1 MDLNDIR
8 IAVTLASLLLFVALV
23 VHTWS
28 RRRRA
33 EHEAAAV
40 LPFADE
46 APGMPARGAGAQGE
60 RRE

>member
-8 IAVTLASLLLFVALV
+8 IAVTMVSLGLFLALI

-28 RRRRA
+28 ARRRH
-33 EHEAAAV
+33 EHEAAAA
-40 LPFADE
+40 LPFIDDDTA
-46 APGMPARGAGAQGE
+46 APACAAAAQGE

>member
-8 IAVTLASLLLFVALV
+8 IGVTLVSLGLFLALV

-28 RRRRA
+28 SRRRR
-33 EHEAAAV
+33 EHEAAAA
-40 LPFADE
+40 LPFIEEDTTAT
-46 APGMPARGAGAQGE
+46 ARAAAAQGE